1 MAVTNLTG
9 IRNPKTYEELFCSPE
24 ITQEVQKQLISLIV
38 VNILQSIIAFLG
50 NTLILVALRKESV
63 LHSPSKILLRCLATT
78 DLCVG
83 LISEPLI
90 IVYWMS
96 LVYERFDIC
105 RYAQVSIFVTGHL
118 LCSVSLLTLTAI
130 GVDRL
135 IALLLGLRY
144 RQVVT
149 IRRTYP
155 TVCAFWAV
163 SFAGATMY
171 FWKYEASLWY
181 AATGTITCLVILIF
195 SYTKI
200 FLTLRHHQSS
210 VQNGFFHDKTN
221 STAPLN
227 IARYKKA
234 VYNALWL
241 QLALVVCYLP
251 YGVVVVVMTK
261 TGLSPSLYIARQVA
275 LTLIMLNSS
284 LNPVL
289 YCLKIRE
296 VRQAVKITIRQL
308 CCLGQNLPSSLSS
321 LDPCPQA
328 EKRARANPN

>member
-1 MAVTNLTG
+1 MPVTNLTE
-9 IRNPKTYEELFCSPE
+9 IRDPKTFEELFCSPE

-63 LHSPSKILLRCLATT
+63 LHSASKILFRCLATT

-96 LVYERFDIC
+96 VVNERFDIC

-149 IRRTYP
+149 MKRTYS
-155 TVCAFWAV
+155 TVCAFWVV
-163 SFAGATMY
+163 SFAGATMF
-171 FWKYEASLWY
+171 FWKYEASLLY
-181 AATGTITCLVILIF
+181 AAIGTITCLVILIF

-210 VQNGFFHDKTN
+210 VQNGFFHAN

-251 YGVVVVVMTK
+251 YGIVVVVMTK
-261 TGLSPSLYIARQVA
+261 TGLSSSLYIARQVA

-296 VRQAVKITIRQL
+296 IRQAVKMTIRQL
-308 CCLGQNLPSSLSS
+308 CCLGQNLSSSSSSLN
-321 LDPCPQA
+321 PYPQA
-328 EKRARANPN
+328 GKRAGANPN

>member
-1 MAVTNLTG
+1 MAVTNLTDT
-9 IRNPKTYEELFCSPE
+9 RDPKTFEELFCSPE

-63 LHSPSKILLRCLATT
+63 LHSASKILFRCLATT

-96 LVYERFDIC
+96 VVNERFDIC

-118 LCSVSLLTLTAI
+118 LCSVSLLALTAI

-149 IRRTYP
+149 KKRTCS
-155 TVCAFWAV
+155 TVCASWVV
-163 SFAGATMY
+163 SFAGATMF
-171 FWKYEASLWY
+171 FWKYEASLLY
-181 AATGTITCLVILIF
+181 AAIGTITCLVILIF

-210 VQNGFFHDKTN
+210 VQNGFFHAN

-251 YGVVVVVMTK
+251 YGIVVVVMTK
-261 TGLSPSLYIARQVA
+261 TGLSSSLYIARQVA

-296 VRQAVKITIRQL
+296 IRQAVKMTIRQL
-308 CCLGQNLPSSLSS
+308 CCLGQNLSSSSSSLN
-321 LDPCPQA
+321 PYPQA
-328 EKRARANPN
+328 GKRAGANPN

>member
-1 MAVTNLTG
+1 MAVTNLTE
-9 IRNPKTYEELFCSPE
+9 IRDPKTFEELFCSPE

-63 LHSPSKILLRCLATT
+63 LHSASKILFRCLATT

-96 LVYERFDIC
+96 VVNERFDIC

-149 IRRTYP
+149 MKRTYS
-155 TVCAFWAV
+155 TVCAFWVV
-163 SFAGATMY
+163 SFAGATMF
-171 FWKYEASLWY
+171 FWKYEASLLY
-181 AATGTITCLVILIF
+181 AAIGTITCLVILLF

-210 VQNGFFHDKTN
+210 VQNGFFHAN

-251 YGVVVVVMTK
+251 YGIVVVVMTK
-261 TGLSPSLYIARQVA
+261 TGLSSSLYIARQVA

-296 VRQAVKITIRQL
+296 IRQAVKMTIRQL
-308 CCLGQNLPSSLSS
+308 CCLGQNLSSSSSSLN
-321 LDPCPQA
+321 PYPQA
-328 EKRARANPN
+328 GKRAGANPN

>member
-9 IRNPKTYEELFCSPE
+9 IRDPKTYEELFCSPE

-63 LHSPSKILLRCLATT
+63 LHSPSKILFRCLATT

-181 AATGTITCLVILIF
+181 AAIGTITCLVILIF

-251 YGVVVVVMTK
+251 YGIVVVVMAK

-328 EKRARANPN
+328 GKRAGANPN

>member
-1 MAVTNLTG
+1 M
-9 IRNPKTYEELFCSPE
+9 
-24 ITQEVQKQLISLIV
+24 

-63 LHSPSKILLRCLATT
+63 LHSASKILFRCLATT

-96 LVYERFDIC
+96 VVNERFDIC

-149 IRRTYP
+149 MKRTYS
-155 TVCAFWAV
+155 TVCAFWVV
-163 SFAGATMY
+163 SFAGATMF
-171 FWKYEASLWY
+171 FWKYEASLLY
-181 AATGTITCLVILIF
+181 AAIGTITCLVILIF

-210 VQNGFFHDKTN
+210 VQNGFFHAN

-251 YGVVVVVMTK
+251 YGIVVVVMTK
-261 TGLSPSLYIARQVA
+261 TGLSSSLYIARQVA

-296 VRQAVKITIRQL
+296 IRQAVKITIRQL
-308 CCLGQNLPSSLSS
+308 CCLGQNLSSSSSSLNRY
-321 LDPCPQA
+321 PQA
-328 EKRARANPN
+328 GKRAGANPN